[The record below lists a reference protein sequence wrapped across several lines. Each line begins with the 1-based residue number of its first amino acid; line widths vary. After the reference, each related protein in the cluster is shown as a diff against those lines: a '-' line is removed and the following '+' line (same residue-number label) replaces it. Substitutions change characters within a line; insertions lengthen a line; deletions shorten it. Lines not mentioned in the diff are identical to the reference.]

1 MARRAVIEAL
11 ILKDAWRISHNCT
24 SGSLFLSRQKFRTP
38 ILNSRCEYGVIRNIR
53 HFCSGR
59 RTDHPINCSHDDNND
74 TAPSRSLLLENSPEL
89 PPETDLRTNSDTRN
103 KVGRTTNMVFGSTVI
118 DGSTGEWL
126 TLSEKINN
134 YPSARRFTAIGIR
147 GDDFVQSMVDAV
159 ESVIQH
165 PVPQSHVKLR
175 VSSGGKYVS
184 VNIGP
189 VRVVSKDQVQAVY
202 NAMRSDNR
210 MKFFL

>member
-11 ILKDAWRISHNCT
+11 ILKEAWGVSLNWT
-24 SGSLFLSRQKFRTP
+24 SLSLFHS
-38 ILNSRCEYGVIRNIR
+38 SRCGNRIIRNVR
-53 HFCSGR
+53 DFCSGR
-59 RTDHPINCSHDDNND
+59 RTDRQINCSRDKNLRSS
-74 TAPSRSLLLENSPEL
+74 PSLVTENMQEP
-89 PPETDLRTNSDTRN
+89 PPEADLQTISDTRKIEGN
-103 KVGRTTNMVFGSTVI
+103 VEQTTNMVFGSTVT

-126 TLSEKINN
+126 TLNEKLNT
-134 YPSARRFTAIGIR
+134 YPSARRFTAIGMG
-147 GDDFVQSMVDAV
+147 GDDFVRSMVVAV

-165 PVPQSHVKLR
+165 QVPQGYVKQR

-189 VRVVSKDQVQAVY
+189 VRVISREQVQAVY
-202 NAMRSDNR
+202 NAMRSDER